1 MWSLAVRTLQKYNLM
16 LFKPLSHTNST
27 QIMTFL
33 ATSSATIQKMLQ
45 QLSSPYFR
53 HDFFVQRS
61 AFGFVNSSF
70 CFSQRFLPL
79 GSETAFGT
87 VIL

>member
-1 MWSLAVRTLQKYNLM
+1 M

-33 ATSSATIQKMLQ
+33 AATFATIQKILQ
-45 QLSSPYFR
+45 QFSLPYFR
-53 HDFFVQRS
+53 HDFFRTNNVLGL
-61 AFGFVNSSF
+61 ASSTVHF
-70 CFSQRFLPL
+70 PSVEGFLPL
-79 GSETAFGT
+79 GTETAFGM

>member
-1 MWSLAVRTLQKYNLM
+1 M

-33 ATSSATIQKMLQ
+33 AASFATIQKILQ

-53 HDFFVQRS
+53 HDFFRTR
-61 AFGFVNSSF
+61 FGIWLRQQFILL
-70 CFSQRFLPL
+70 FSKTFLPL
-79 GSETAFGT
+79 GTETAFGI